1 MRVRDLRSGLA
12 AACGVALVGCAAVPV
27 ADTPRS
33 LLERPGV
40 APTVAVVPARYA
52 PQAIL
57 DTYARG
63 AAEGAS
69 KGAAKG
75 TLAGVGLLLQ
85 LIAAAGPAAIVVAPI
100 AGAALAGA
108 AVAGLA
114 AGAAT
119 GAAQATPEAQAEA
132 IERVANAIAGEL
144 ALPDA
149 IAAVVARETP
159 GLAGYRTDVVA
170 GLGPV
175 VAGEEPD
182 YRALGSR
189 GFGGVVEVAV
199 PALGF
204 TAAAGEDPDL
214 TLFVA
219 VSARL
224 VDPATG
230 SADRLRGMV
239 YLSSPHRMA
248 AWTGDDAALAK
259 RELRRAVAAL
269 GARIVDDL
277 LLQAVPAAGL
287 DVPRLP
293 ASCGNTPLQPQAA
306 WTAALFG
313 PARPIAAE
321 VPSTTPLLAW
331 EALPTPTARWP
342 AEPWERTRDHRYDL
356 RIWADRGGAPDLLVY
371 ERSGLAQPR
380 HQVEVPL
387 APGAQYFWSVRM
399 RWSFDGHPRASRW
412 SASNSPAL
420 QATPAI
426 LGRMFHS
433 RVETGRAVRQSCEP
447 VELEPCGCLDFIPT
461 PNHYRFR
468 TPVQ

>member
-1 MRVRDLRSGLA
+1 MRVYALRSQLA
-12 AACGVALVGCAAVPV
+12 AACGAALVGCAAVPV
-27 ADTPRS
+27 ADTHRN

-40 APTVAVVPARYA
+40 APAVAVVPARHA
-52 PQAIL
+52 PQAVL

-75 TLAGVGLLLQ
+75 TLTGVGLLLQ

-114 AGAAT
+114 AGAAA

-132 IERVANAIAGEL
+132 IERVANSIAAEL
-144 ALPDA
+144 GLPDA
-149 IAAVVARETP
+149 IAAVVAREAP
-159 GLAGYRTDVVA
+159 GLAGYRVEVVA
-170 GLGPV
+170 GAGPAAADEEPGYRELGP
-175 VAGEEPD
+175 
-182 YRALGSR
+182 R
-189 GFGGVVEVAV
+189 GFGGVIEVAV

-214 TLFVA
+214 ALFVA
-219 VSARL
+219 ASARL

-230 SADRLRGMV
+230 RADRLRGMV
-239 YLSSPHRMA
+239 YLSPPHKMA
-248 AWTGDDAALAK
+248 AWTGDDAALAQ
-259 RELRRAVAAL
+259 RELRRAVAIL

-277 LLQAVPAAGL
+277 LLQAAPAAGL

-293 ASCGNTPLQPQAA
+293 ASCGNAPLQPAA
-306 WTAALFG
+306 RWTSAFFG
-313 PARPIAAE
+313 PARPIVAD
-321 VPSTTPLLAW
+321 VPSTLPLLAW
-331 EALPTPTARWP
+331 EALPTTPSPWP

-356 RIWADRGGAPDLLVY
+356 RIFADRGGEPDPPVY
-371 ERSGLAQPR
+371 ERSGLTQPR

-387 APGAQYFWSVRM
+387 APGTQYAWSVRM

-412 SASNSPAL
+412 SASNTPAL

-433 RVETGRAVRQSCEP
+433 WIEAGRAVRQGCEP
-447 VELEPCGCLDFIPT
+447 AELEPCGCLDFIPA
-461 PNHYRFR
+461 PNLYRFR
-468 TPVQ
+468 TPAK